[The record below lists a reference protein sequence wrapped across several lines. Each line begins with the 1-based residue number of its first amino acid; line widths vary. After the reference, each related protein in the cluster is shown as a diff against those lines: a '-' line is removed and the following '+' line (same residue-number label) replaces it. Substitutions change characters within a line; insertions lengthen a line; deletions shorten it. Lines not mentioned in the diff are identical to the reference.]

1 MNIILLITLI
11 GIEIG
16 LVVFTVVKQAEKRE
30 WIRNRFLVNCFE
42 TLVFLLFTLFPG
54 IDFGFR
60 FKGLFV
66 LLVLRVIISGI
77 LFLAKRKKSS
87 GRKKKGG
94 MIYSAINSVFLF
106 VCGLFVSFLF
116 ADYQGREVTGNY
128 TVAMTQAILMDESR
142 VEAFETD
149 GSKREVPVHFY
160 YPKDAAAGETFPVVL
175 FSHAAF

>member
-16 LVVFTVVKQAEKRE
+16 LVVFTIVKQAGKKE

-54 IDFGFR
+54 IGFGFR

-87 GRKKKGG
+87 GMKKKGG
-94 MIYSAINSVFLF
+94 VIYSAINSVFLF

-116 ADYQGREVTGNY
+116 VD
-128 TVAMTQAILMDESR
+128 S
-142 VEAFETD
+142 F
-149 GSKREVPVHFY
+149 
-160 YPKDAAAGETFPVVL
+160 
-175 FSHAAF
+175 